1 MKLTR
6 REFNKSV
13 QVFSLSAKLHNLLLG
28 CYEWSNRAKGFV
40 PVRGFQ
46 EKFDVVIKT
55 SQQLKRHHPT
65 ELFAKRLLELDFEK
79 EKKNG

>member
-40 PVRGFQ
+40 PVKGFQ

-55 SQQLKRHHPT
+55 SQQLKRHNPT
-65 ELFAKRLLELDFEK
+65 EIFTRRLVELDFKKEEK
-79 EKKNG
+79 NV